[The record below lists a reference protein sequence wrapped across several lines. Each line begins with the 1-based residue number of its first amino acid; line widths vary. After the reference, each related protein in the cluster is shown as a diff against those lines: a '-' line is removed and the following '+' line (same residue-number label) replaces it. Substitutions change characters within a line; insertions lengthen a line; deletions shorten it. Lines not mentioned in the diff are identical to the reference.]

1 MCLKHGT
8 AGIGLR
14 ASRGPADHFGHKV
27 FEARRADTVMCL
39 VNGSIRIQD
48 WVVHDPI
55 NEVVNDG
62 SNRIDAAETL

>member
-1 MCLKHGT
+1 MM
-8 AGIGLR
+8 R
-14 ASRGPADHFGHKV
+14 
-27 FEARRADTVMCL
+27 L

-62 SNRIDAAETL
+62 SNRIDAAETLIERRLSIRGTHCSSPCQ